1 MKKPVKAA
9 LWSIFI
15 LPGSGHFYLKKP
27 VMGSVIVAIVCA
39 GLSVVVFEIVE
50 RAMKIVDK
58 ILLGEIPY
66 DPFIIAEMVS
76 KQSESENSQWLDY
89 AWYVLV
95 SIWIIAAIDAYRLA
109 RVIDKNRQEKN

>member
-1 MKKPVKAA
+1 MKESLKAA

-27 VMGSVIVAIVCA
+27 LAGSVIVAIVCG
-39 GLSVVVFEIVE
+39 GLSVVVIEIVE

-58 ILLGEIPY
+58 VLLGEIPY

-76 KQSESENSQWLDY
+76 KQSKSENSQWLEY
-89 AWYVLV
+89 AWYVLIA
-95 SIWIIAAIDAYRLA
+95 IWVIAAIDAYRLG
-109 RVIDKNRQEKN
+109 RGIDKT